1 MLLQRLATL
10 AVAMEAMVDMV
21 MEDMGATVMERD
33 LLKLMPSQDTSEEDM
48 EVMVDMDVVMAME
61 RERLMPSQ
69 DTAVDMDMVV
79 MAADMDVVMAM
90 AMERGRLMP
99 SQDTAVDMAV
109 MVVMAMEDM
118 VIAVK
123 FFPLFIV
130 PPPPLIF
137 LLV

>member
-1 MLLQRLATL
+1 MVMEDMGATVMERDLLRLMPSQDTL
-10 AVAMEAMVDMV
+10 AVDMDMVVMAADMDVGMAMERGRLMPSQDTLAVDMEAMVDMV

-79 MAADMDVVMAM
+79 MAADM
-90 AMERGRLMP
+90 
-99 SQDTAVDMAV
+99 
-109 MVVMAMEDM
+109 
-118 VIAVK
+118 
-123 FFPLFIV
+123 
-130 PPPPLIF
+130 
-137 LLV
+137 